1 MPKAAA
7 MNPPP
12 HARLEGAA
20 NAPPKPTVTTDKE
33 AKKREARTRRRDE
46 RKAKVLASQTAR
58 PSPPPPATIVEPS
71 PVAAAVVIQTPHYA
85 KGTIYLPEEVTSA
98 APLLFPH
105 AAKGILESLAAEHAP
120 PPLDLKSPEAILSK
134 HLGDRGPT
142 AKEAKRIDLEAAIR
156 KLKSAIVSL
165 SDGGEAVA
173 NATAALKSDLDA
185 KEAALLKLQKD
196 APSQEHQLKA
206 LAEGRSSLELSIQ
219 ERKDRE
225 QRGAAKAADRRAS
238 RASFIAD
245 LKAQVAAVEAGLT
258 KIDEEN
264 TRNHRE
270 RAQAA
275 ADLDAKA
282 LALFDKRLADKEA
295 EDKKGASTAAAIPPA
310 GAQQPLALAAPP
322 NAQAAAVPPEPG
334 HDISSL
340 AELEAA
346 RIRIAT
352 LEEQMKKAVSQA
364 LQEFE
369 RVADVDISQLPAVE
383 MPPADALPLYG
394 GLFMTLQNWTLAG
407 AQTPLDYTVL
417 RTAMD
422 EAADPI
428 AVAKLIL
435 ADAWDKWY
443 PASTPILTSVV
454 PRQVAVVL
462 LHRLTQIKLVFEG
475 EVNVRVDKLALEGT
489 AAVQA
494 SGKRLRVA

>member
-12 HARLEGAA
+12 HARLEDAA
-20 NAPPKPTVTTDKE
+20 STGPKTKATTDKQI
-33 AKKREARTRRRDE
+33 KKREARTRRRDE

-58 PSPPPPATIVEPS
+58 APPTPTT
-71 PVAAAVVIQTPHYA
+71 VAAAPGPVAVALESQVPPNTKGKIHLPDDVIA
-85 KGTIYLPEEVTSA
+85 A

-142 AKEAKRIDLEAAIR
+142 AKEAKRIDLETAIG
-156 KLKSAIVSL
+156 KLKSAITSL

-173 NATAALKSDLDA
+173 DATAALKADLDA
-185 KEAALLKLQKD
+185 KETSLLKLQKD

-206 LAEGRSSLELSIQ
+206 IAEARSSLELSIQ
-219 ERKDRE
+219 ARRDRE
-225 QRGAAKAADRRAS
+225 QRGAAKAAERRAA
-238 RASFIAD
+238 RASLVKD
-245 LKAQVAAVEAGLT
+245 LKAQIAAVEAGLI

-264 TRNHRE
+264 SRNHQE

-275 ADLDAKA
+275 AELDAKA

-295 EDKKGASTAAAIPPA
+295 EDKSGGSTVAANPVTGP
-310 GAQQPLALAAPP
+310 QQPLALVAAP
-322 NAQAAAVPPEPG
+322 NAQSGVPPPEPG
-334 HDISSL
+334 TDISSL

-346 RIRIAT
+346 RIRIAA
-352 LEEQMKKAVSQA
+352 LEQQMQKAVNQA

-369 RVADVDISQLPAVE
+369 RVADVDVSQLPPVD
-383 MPPADALPLYG
+383 MPSAEALPLFG

-407 AQTPLDYTVL
+407 AQAPLDYTAL
-417 RTAMD
+417 RTAMG
-422 EAADPI
+422 EAADPV
-428 AVAKLIL
+428 AVAKSIL

-443 PASTPILTSVV
+443 PGVTPVLTSVV

-475 EVNVRVDKLALEGT
+475 DVKDRVDKLALEGT